1 MSNEGVTMRARVRA
15 SVEAQLGRGM
25 CPEAQEIVDAVCAS
39 CGRGDGD
46 LVALHQSMFL
56 LHAAEAGVD
65 AGSIARGDVLAALRM
80 TMTARERGEDPAEA
94 LARHLVP
101 LLPAQE
107 ICL

>member
-1 MSNEGVTMRARVRA
+1 MIGARNTRELLRA
-15 SVEAQLGRGM
+15 SMEAQLGCGM
-25 CPEAQEIVDAVCAS
+25 CPEALEIIDAVCAS
-39 CGRGDGD
+39 CGRNDGD

-56 LHAAEAGVD
+56 LHAVEVGVEG
-65 AGSIARGDVLAALRM
+65 GSVTRDEVLAALRM
-80 TMTARERGEDPAEA
+80 TMTAKERGEDPAEA